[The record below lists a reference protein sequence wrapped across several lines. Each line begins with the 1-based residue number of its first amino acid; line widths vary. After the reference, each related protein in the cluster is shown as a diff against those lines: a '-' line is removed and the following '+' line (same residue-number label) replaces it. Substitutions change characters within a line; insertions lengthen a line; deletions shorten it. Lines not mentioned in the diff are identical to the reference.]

1 MISSSCSADVE
12 AADQVAEE
20 REPVNDALVGEL
32 VPVQRAHH
40 LVHLDHDS
48 PVIGRRDSLG
58 LDPRLDRFELA
69 LPVGAD
75 LLAPLDVSALPA
87 VGPANIRG

>member
-1 MISSSCSADVE
+1 
-12 AADQVAEE
+12 
-20 REPVNDALVGEL
+20 
-32 VPVQRAHH
+32 
-40 LVHLDHDS
+40 VHIDRDS
-48 PVIGRRDSLG
+48 PVIGSRDSLG

-69 LPVGAD
+69 HPVVAD